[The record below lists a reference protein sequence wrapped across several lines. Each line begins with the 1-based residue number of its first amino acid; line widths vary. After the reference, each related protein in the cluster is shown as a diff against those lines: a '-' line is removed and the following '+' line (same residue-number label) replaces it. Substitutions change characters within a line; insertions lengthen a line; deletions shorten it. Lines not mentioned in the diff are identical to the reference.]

1 DPASARVS
9 RGASE
14 RASALHPDLLILA
27 QPGGV
32 VVRQDR
38 ARRDRPRHLHLR
50 LRSEEKAHALHPSVQ
65 QGPAN
70 SEVEVRRSK
79 QTSRYRFSC
88 YRPLVTRSTRQAS
101 LHHFPRN
108 ALHGAGIELL
118 GAALDLSAPG
128 LLDTFL
134 NLDVEALN
142 QRANQIG
149 AILLRQRQCLAKDF
163 VSRCRHGQ
171 SLLLR
176 QTKRYVPP

>member
-1 DPASARVS
+1 MFAIAASSSSRNASATVGLRAKYQA
-9 RGASE
+9 RA
-14 RASALHPDLLILA
+14 ASASSA
-27 QPGGV
+27 ASGC
-32 VVRQDR
+32 
-38 ARRDRPRHLHLR
+38 
-50 LRSEEKAHALHPSVQ
+50 
-65 QGPAN
+65 
-70 SEVEVRRSK
+70 
-79 QTSRYRFSC
+79 SRTVW
-88 YRPLVTRSTRQAS
+88 LVTRSARQAS

-128 LLDTFL
+128 LPDTFL

-149 AILLRQRQCLAKDF
+149 AILLRQRQSLAKEF

-176 QTKRYVPP
+176 QTKRYVPSSECKGLPRPEKTPRCQD